1 MLLLTGE
8 YEGTIDE
15 KGRVFLSNKLRSQID
30 CEEHGSNFYI
40 TIGPN
45 GVLSLYPEKHFRQFA
60 LGESPGTAAP
70 DEAVVFERMSFGLAN
85 KVEMDGHGRLLINE
99 KIRKRAN
106 LRNNLTLVGVRDHI
120 ELWNSEDWDKYVSDN
135 FRQFQQ
141 QTMQARQAILQKQSK
156 EL

>member
-30 CEEHGSNFYI
+30 CDAHGSNFYL

-45 GVLSLYPEKHFRQFA
+45 GVLSLYPEKSYRQFA

-70 DEAVVFERMSFGLAN
+70 DEAVVFERLGFALAN
-85 KVEMDGHGRLLINE
+85 KVELDKHGRLLITE
-99 KIRKRAN
+99 KLRKRAN
-106 LRNNLTLVGVRDHI
+106 LRSDLTLVGIRDHI
-120 ELWNSEDWDKYVSDN
+120 ELWNIEDWDRYVSDN
-135 FRQFQQ
+135 FKQFQQ

>member
-15 KGRVFLSNKLRSQID
+15 KGRVFISNKLRGQID
-30 CEEHGSNFYI
+30 CDEHGSNFYL

-45 GVLSLYPEKHFRQFA
+45 GVLSLYPEKYFRQFA
-60 LGESPGTAAP
+60 LGESPGMAAP
-70 DEAVVFERMSFGLAN
+70 DEAVVFERMSFALAN
-85 KVEMDGHGRLLINE
+85 KVELDKHGRLLITE
-99 KIRKRAN
+99 KLRKRAN
-106 LRNNLTLVGVRDHI
+106 LRNNLTLVGIRDHI
-120 ELWNSEDWDKYVSDN
+120 ELWNSGDWDKYVSDN
-135 FRQFQQ
+135 FKQFQQ

>member
-8 YEGTIDE
+8 YEGSIDE
-15 KGRVFLSNKLRSQID
+15 KGRVFISNKLRVQID
-30 CEEHGSNFYI
+30 CDEHGSNFYL

-45 GVLSLYPEKHFRQFA
+45 GVLSLYPEKYFRQFA

-70 DEAVVFERMSFGLAN
+70 DEAVVFERMSFALAN
-85 KVEMDGHGRLLINE
+85 KVELDKHGRLLINE

-106 LRNNLTLVGVRDHI
+106 LGNNLTLVGVRDHI
-120 ELWNSEDWDKYVSDN
+120 ELWNSQDWDKYVSDN
-135 FRQFQQ
+135 FKQFQQ